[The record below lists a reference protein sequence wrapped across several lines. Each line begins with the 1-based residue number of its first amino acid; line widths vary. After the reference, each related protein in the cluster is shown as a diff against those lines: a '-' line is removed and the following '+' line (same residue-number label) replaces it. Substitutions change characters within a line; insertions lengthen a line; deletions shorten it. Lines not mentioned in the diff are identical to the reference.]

1 MFRFFNPMKAL
12 KIGLSCLAL
21 AGCFLLSTTTHAQ
34 YVRANGN
41 QIVDESGQP
50 LFFNGTNLGNWLL
63 WEGYLMMGENG
74 YLTHSQFLNKLTA
87 AIGSKTKAKE
97 FERQWRLNY
106 VTRETIDELVG
117 LGYNSV
123 RVPFHYDMFYNKETK
138 QLTDD
143 GFKYIDDLIEYCR
156 DKKMYILLDM
166 HAAPGYQNPGD
177 HSDNQYAMGRTDE
190 WGKAEDRKT
199 VGFWE
204 GTVNGA
210 IGENVKIASQVWR
223 HIALRYRYQPIIWG
237 YDLINEPVTKEGEG
251 NRLMPSFK
259 AMRDA
264 IREVDPNHVIVLE
277 GDWWGSY
284 MKVFDGPMIDNNIV
298 LQTHHYVHG
307 AQADISL
314 LHERADLA
322 NKLNVPII
330 LGEFGEDNLDYL
342 RQIADIARDRYDGS
356 FAWSFKK
363 VSMDKTL
370 WRINPTTAY
379 QNVVRAIKY
388 NTRVSDSDYQGALHF
403 AQNNI
408 RNKSSGLDWFQDFYE
423 KTTNPITVSTPC
435 VRSAYK
441 NVALPGVIQAEDF
454 DNGCVNQVYADS
466 STENAGGAYRV
477 TNVDIAS
484 TTDIGTSGY
493 YVGWTT
499 AGEWLD
505 YTVDIPQAGNYTFT
519 YRVASPYSGGSITMN
534 VVGVAGINLITAVPQ
549 TGGWESWRD
558 AVSSSVNLPEGK
570 QTIRLTL
577 SGGFNVN
584 STSVTANSISIS
596 GTYVIK
602 SKATNKVLD
611 IRLDEL
617 GINKL
622 NGAKIQQWSYEN
634 IDNQKW
640 KIERVGEA
648 YKIISVHSGKALD
661 VVNNNKENYATL
673 QQWDFLNGDNQKWKL
688 NYDQASGTFSII
700 SVATNKAVDVPK
712 GNTENGQLLQM
723 YDFYPGNIN
732 QQWMLNKL
740 Q

>member
-21 AGCFLLSTTTHAQ
+21 AGCFLFSTTTYAQ

-87 AIGSKTKAKE
+87 AVGNRTKAKA
-97 FERQWRLNY
+97 FEREWRLNY

-123 RVPFHYDMFYNKETK
+123 RVPFHYEMFYDKGTK
-138 QLTDD
+138 QLTNE
-143 GFKYIDDLIEYCR
+143 GFEYIDNLIEYCR

-177 HSDNQYAMGRTDE
+177 HSDNQNALGRTDD

-210 IGENVKIASQVWR
+210 IGENVRIASQVWR
-223 HIALRYRYQPIIWG
+223 HIALKYKDQPIIWG
-237 YDLINEPVTKEGEG
+237 YDLINEPVTREGEG

-259 AMRDA
+259 AMIDA
-264 IREVDPNHVIVLE
+264 IRDVDPNHIIVLE

-284 MKVFDGPMIDNNIV
+284 MNVFDGPMLNNNIV

-307 AQADISL
+307 NQGDIAL

-322 NKLNVPII
+322 DKLNVPII
-330 LGEFGEDNLDYL
+330 LGEFGEDRLDYL
-342 RQIADIARDRYDGS
+342 REIANIARARYDGS

-363 VSMDKTL
+363 VTMDKTL

-379 QNVVRAIKY
+379 SNVINAIKR
-388 NTRVSDSDYQGALHF
+388 NTTVSDSDYQGAMQF
-403 AQNNI
+403 AQYNI
-408 RNKSSGLDWFQDFYE
+408 RNRALGLDWFQDFYE
-423 KTTNPITVSTPC
+423 KTTNPLNVSTPC
-435 VRSAYK
+435 VRSARK
-441 NVALPGVIQAEDF
+441 SATLPAVMQAEDF
-454 DNGCVNQVYADS
+454 DNGCINQVYADS
-466 STENAGGAYRV
+466 TTGNAGGAYR
-477 TNVDIAS
+477 TTDVDIAA
-484 TTDIGTSGY
+484 TTDNGIADY
-493 YVGWTT
+493 YVGWTA

-505 YTVDIPQAGNYTFT
+505 YTVNIPQAGSYTFT
-519 YRVASPYSGGSITMN
+519 YRVATPYSGASITMN
-534 VVGVAGINLITAVPQ
+534 VVGVAGINLVTAVPL
-549 TGGWESWRD
+549 TGGWERWSN
-558 AVSSSVNLPEGK
+558 AVSAPVNLPAGK
-570 QTIRLTL
+570 HVIRLTL
-577 SGGFNVN
+577 SGGFNIN
-584 STSVTANSISIS
+584 SANVTANSTSIS
-596 GTYVIK
+596 GTYLIR

-617 GINKL
+617 GLNKL

-640 KIERVGEA
+640 KIERVGDA

-661 VVNNNKENYATL
+661 VANNNKENHATL
-673 QQWDFLNGDNQKWKL
+673 QQWDYANGDNQKWKL
-688 NYDQASGTFSII
+688 NYDQASGTYSII

-712 GNTENGQLLQM
+712 GNTDNGQLLEM

-732 QQWMLNKL
+732 QQWILNKL
-740 Q
+740 